1 MKCVICG
8 SQDIKEKKVDE
19 EIKLENDLVMV
30 NINALVCSSCGER
43 YYNRQTMKMLE
54 DIEEKLKNSKVKLK
68 VIGSILRFSNK
79 LSGKPAA

>member
-19 EIKLENDLVMV
+19 EIKLENDLVIV
-30 NINALVCSSCGER
+30 KINALVCSSCGER

-79 LSGKPAA
+79 LSGKPTA